1 MTHQYQAVQA
11 QELAAL
17 YALGA
22 LDGEEAE
29 TFARHLEAGCAICQA
44 EVDSLKEV
52 VDYLGTSVRPV
63 RPQMTLRNRLMDRLG
78 IAPQAPPAREGRSDV
93 QETGLTFV
101 RAAEGIWQEPAPGV
115 SIKTLYVDRL
125 SGRITAL
132 ARMAAGS
139 SYLPHRHAAA
149 EELYVLEGT
158 CFCGGQLLHP
168 GDYHRAET
176 GSIHTETSTSDGCLM
191 LVIFS
196 PDNEMLPQHA

>member
-1 MTHQYQAVQA
+1 M
-11 QELAAL
+11 
-17 YALGA
+17 
-22 LDGEEAE
+22 
-29 TFARHLEAGCAICQA
+29 
-44 EVDSLKEV
+44 
-52 VDYLGTSVRPV
+52 VRRV
-63 RPQMTLRNRLMDRLG
+63 FL
-78 IAPQAPPAREGRSDV
+78 S
-93 QETGLTFV
+93 
-101 RAAEGIWQEPAPGV
+101 AAEGTWREVIPGLF
-115 SIKTLYVDRL
+115 IKTLYVDRL

-139 SYLPHRHAAA
+139 SSLPHRHAAA

-158 CFCGGQLLHP
+158 CFCEGRLLHP